1 MKQECSI
8 VQDLL
13 PLYVEN
19 MVNADTAAFIRAH
32 IETCPDCAAA
42 LAAMQGDKEAEAAEA
57 RRRENDAQVI
67 AAMRKKVARR
77 VFRSVAAVA
86 AAAAIVC
93 GAVLA
98 YVGVGRPATT
108 ADVSLSAKTED
119 GLIVLEVPAGK
130 SLAFDSK
137 TEDIL
142 DEAGEV
148 CGQRTTLYNLECH
161 NSFSRE
167 ATTLDW
173 RVPLD
178 EEYWEVVVELED
190 GTLRASTGE
199 RAAAGSCG
207 PPRNKP

>member
-32 IETCPDCAAA
+32 IETCPGCAAA
-42 LAAMQGDKEAEAAEA
+42 LAAMQGDKEAEAAET

-98 YVGVGRPATT
+98 YVGIGRPATT

-199 RAAAGSCG
+199 
-207 PPRNKP
+207 

>member
-32 IETCPDCAAA
+32 IETCPGCAAA
-42 LAAMQGDKEAEAAEA
+42 LAAMQGDKEAEAAEI

-173 RVPLD
+173 RVPLN

-199 RAAAGSCG
+199 
-207 PPRNKP
+207 

>member
-42 LAAMQGDKEAEAAEA
+42 LAAMQGDKEAETAEA

-98 YVGVGRPATT
+98 YVGVSRPATT

-137 TEDIL
+137 TEDIR

-148 CGQRTTLYNLECH
+148 CGQRTTLYDIECR

-173 RVPLD
+173 RVPL
-178 EEYWEVVVELED
+178 EENYWEVVVELED

-199 RAAAGSCG
+199 
-207 PPRNKP
+207 

>member
-32 IETCPDCAAA
+32 IEICPGCAAA

-142 DEAGEV
+142 NEAGEV

-173 RVPLD
+173 RVPL
-178 EEYWEVVVELED
+178 EENYWEVVVELED

-199 RAAAGSCG
+199 
-207 PPRNKP
+207 

>member
-32 IETCPDCAAA
+32 IETCPGCAAA
-42 LAAMQGDKEAEAAEA
+42 LAAMQGDKEAEAAET

-148 CGQRTTLYNLECH
+148 CGQRTTLYDIECR

-173 RVPLD
+173 RVPL
-178 EEYWEVVVELED
+178 EENYWEVVVELED

-199 RAAAGSCG
+199 
-207 PPRNKP
+207 

>member
-32 IETCPDCAAA
+32 IETCPGCAAA
-42 LAAMQGDKEAEAAEA
+42 LVAMQGDKEAEAAET

-173 RVPLD
+173 RVPL
-178 EEYWEVVVELED
+178 EENYWEVVVELED

-199 RAAAGSCG
+199 
-207 PPRNKP
+207 

>member
-142 DEAGEV
+142 NEAGEV

-199 RAAAGSCG
+199 
-207 PPRNKP
+207 

>member
-19 MVNADTAAFIRAH
+19 MVSADTAAFIRAH
-32 IETCPDCAAA
+32 IETCPGCAAA
-42 LAAMQGDKEAEAAEA
+42 LAAMQGDKEAEAAET

-108 ADVSLSAKTED
+108 ADVSLSATTENGD

-137 TEDIL
+137 TEDIR

-148 CGQRTTLYNLECH
+148 CGQRTTLYDIECR

-199 RAAAGSCG
+199 
-207 PPRNKP
+207 

>member
-32 IETCPDCAAA
+32 IETCPGCAAA
-42 LAAMQGDKEAEAAEA
+42 LAAMQGDKEAEAAET

-137 TEDIL
+137 TEDIR

-173 RVPLD
+173 RVPL
-178 EEYWEVVVELED
+178 EENYWEVVVELED

-199 RAAAGSCG
+199 
-207 PPRNKP
+207 

>member
-32 IETCPDCAAA
+32 IETCPGCAAA

-167 ATTLDW
+167 STTLDW

-190 GTLRASTGE
+190 GTLRASTE
-199 RAAAGSCG
+199 E
-207 PPRNKP
+207 

>member
-19 MVNADTAAFIRAH
+19 MVSADTAAFIRAH

-42 LAAMQGDKEAEAAEA
+42 LAAMQGDKEAEAAET

-199 RAAAGSCG
+199 
-207 PPRNKP
+207 

>member
-98 YVGVGRPATT
+98 YVGIGRPATT

-199 RAAAGSCG
+199 
-207 PPRNKP
+207 

>member
-32 IETCPDCAAA
+32 IETCPGCAAA

-142 DEAGEV
+142 NEAGEV

-199 RAAAGSCG
+199 
-207 PPRNKP
+207 

>member
-32 IETCPDCAAA
+32 IETCPGCAAA

-148 CGQRTTLYNLECH
+148 CGQRTTLYNIECH

-178 EEYWEVVVELED
+178 KEYWEVVVELED

-199 RAAAGSCG
+199 
-207 PPRNKP
+207 

>member
-42 LAAMQGDKEAEAAEA
+42 LAAMQGDKEAETAEA

-98 YVGVGRPATT
+98 YVGVSRPATT

-142 DEAGEV
+142 NEAGEV

-199 RAAAGSCG
+199 
-207 PPRNKP
+207 

>member
-32 IETCPDCAAA
+32 IETCPGCAAA
-42 LAAMQGDKEAEAAEA
+42 LAAMQGDKEAEAAET

-86 AAAAIVC
+86 AVAAIVC

-137 TEDIL
+137 TEDIR
-142 DEAGEV
+142 DEAGEA

-199 RAAAGSCG
+199 
-207 PPRNKP
+207 

>member
-42 LAAMQGDKEAEAAEA
+42 FAAMQGDKEAEAAEA

-148 CGQRTTLYNLECH
+148 CGQRTTLYNLECC

-173 RVPLD
+173 RVPL
-178 EEYWEVVVELED
+178 EENYWEVVVELED

-199 RAAAGSCG
+199 
-207 PPRNKP
+207 

>member
-32 IETCPDCAAA
+32 IETCPGCAAA

-190 GTLRASTGE
+190 GTLRASTE
-199 RAAAGSCG
+199 E
-207 PPRNKP
+207 

>member
-8 VQDLL
+8 VRDLL

-32 IETCPDCAAA
+32 IETCPGCAAA
-42 LAAMQGDKEAEAAEA
+42 LAAMQGDKEAEAAEI

-137 TEDIL
+137 TEDIR

-178 EEYWEVVVELED
+178 EEYWEVVVELEG

-199 RAAAGSCG
+199 
-207 PPRNKP
+207 

>member
-32 IETCPDCAAA
+32 IETCPGCAAA

-86 AAAAIVC
+86 AAAAIMC

-142 DEAGEV
+142 NEAGEV

-199 RAAAGSCG
+199 
-207 PPRNKP
+207 

>member
-32 IETCPDCAAA
+32 IETCPGCAAA
-42 LAAMQGDKEAEAAEA
+42 LAAMQGDKEAEAAEI

-98 YVGVGRPATT
+98 YVGIGRPATT

-173 RVPLD
+173 RVPLG

-199 RAAAGSCG
+199 
-207 PPRNKP
+207 

>member
-32 IETCPDCAAA
+32 IETCPGCAAA

-173 RVPLD
+173 RVPL
-178 EEYWEVVVELED
+178 EENYWEVVVELED

-199 RAAAGSCG
+199 
-207 PPRNKP
+207 

>member
-32 IETCPDCAAA
+32 IETCPGCAAA

-77 VFRSVAAVA
+77 VFRSVAAVVA
-86 AAAAIVC
+86 AAALVC

-199 RAAAGSCG
+199 
-207 PPRNKP
+207 

>member
-1 MKQECSI
+1 MPPSRRASSEGFQTGNRTSI
-8 VQDLL
+8 
-13 PLYVEN
+13 PYG
-19 MVNADTAAFIRAH
+19 
-32 IETCPDCAAA
+32 AAA
-42 LAAMQGDKEAEAAEA
+42 LAAMKGDKEAEAAET

-108 ADVSLSAKTED
+108 ADVSLSATTENGD

-161 NSFSRE
+161 NSF
-167 ATTLDW
+167 
-173 RVPLD
+173 
-178 EEYWEVVVELED
+178 
-190 GTLRASTGE
+190 
-199 RAAAGSCG
+199 
-207 PPRNKP
+207 

>member
-19 MVNADTAAFIRAH
+19 MVSADTAAFIRAH

-42 LAAMQGDKEAEAAEA
+42 LAAMQGDKEAEAAET

-137 TEDIL
+137 TEDIR

-148 CGQRTTLYNLECH
+148 CGQRTTLYNLECR

-173 RVPLD
+173 RVPL
-178 EEYWEVVVELED
+178 EENYWEVVVELED

-199 RAAAGSCG
+199 
-207 PPRNKP
+207 

>member
-1 MKQECSI
+1 
-8 VQDLL
+8 
-13 PLYVEN
+13 
-19 MVNADTAAFIRAH
+19 
-32 IETCPDCAAA
+32 
-42 LAAMQGDKEAEAAEA
+42 MQGDKEAEAAEA

-137 TEDIL
+137 TEDIR

-199 RAAAGSCG
+199 
-207 PPRNKP
+207 

>member
-32 IETCPDCAAA
+32 IETCPGCAAA
-42 LAAMQGDKEAEAAEA
+42 LAAMQGDKEAEAAEI

-137 TEDIL
+137 TEDIR

-199 RAAAGSCG
+199 
-207 PPRNKP
+207 

>member
-32 IETCPDCAAA
+32 IETCPGCAAA

-98 YVGVGRPATT
+98 YVGIGRPATT

-173 RVPLD
+173 RVPLG

-199 RAAAGSCG
+199 
-207 PPRNKP
+207 

>member
-32 IETCPDCAAA
+32 IETCPGCAAA

-142 DEAGEV
+142 GEAGEV
-148 CGQRTTLYNLECH
+148 CGQRTTLYDIECR

-173 RVPLD
+173 RVPL
-178 EEYWEVVVELED
+178 EENYWEVVVELED

-199 RAAAGSCG
+199 
-207 PPRNKP
+207 

>member
-42 LAAMQGDKEAEAAEA
+42 LAAMQGDKEAEAAET

-199 RAAAGSCG
+199 
-207 PPRNKP
+207 

>member
-32 IETCPDCAAA
+32 IETCPGCAAA
-42 LAAMQGDKEAEAAEA
+42 LAAMQGDKEAEAAET

-98 YVGVGRPATT
+98 YVCVGRPATT

-173 RVPLD
+173 RVPLG

-199 RAAAGSCG
+199 
-207 PPRNKP
+207 

>member
-32 IETCPDCAAA
+32 IEICPGCAAA

-137 TEDIL
+137 TEDIR

-199 RAAAGSCG
+199 
-207 PPRNKP
+207 

>member
-32 IETCPDCAAA
+32 IETCPGCAAA
-42 LAAMQGDKEAEAAEA
+42 LAAMQGDKEAEAAET

-173 RVPLD
+173 RVPLN

-199 RAAAGSCG
+199 
-207 PPRNKP
+207 

>member
-19 MVNADTAAFIRAH
+19 MVSADTAAFIRAH

-137 TEDIL
+137 TEDIR

-148 CGQRTTLYNLECH
+148 CGQRTTLYDIECH

-178 EEYWEVVVELED
+178 EESWEVVVELED

-199 RAAAGSCG
+199 
-207 PPRNKP
+207 

>member
-19 MVNADTAAFIRAH
+19 MVNADTDAFIRAH

-173 RVPLD
+173 RVPL
-178 EEYWEVVVELED
+178 EENYWEVVVELED

-199 RAAAGSCG
+199 
-207 PPRNKP
+207 

>member
-32 IETCPDCAAA
+32 IETCPGCAAA
-42 LAAMQGDKEAEAAEA
+42 LAAMQGDKEAEAAET

-119 GLIVLEVPAGK
+119 GLIVLEIVAGK

-137 TEDIL
+137 TEDIR

-148 CGQRTTLYNLECH
+148 CGQRTTLYDIECR

-199 RAAAGSCG
+199 
-207 PPRNKP
+207 

>member
-19 MVNADTAAFIRAH
+19 MVSADTAAFIRAH
-32 IETCPDCAAA
+32 IETCPGCAAA
-42 LAAMQGDKEAEAAEA
+42 LAAMQGDKEAEAAET

-108 ADVSLSAKTED
+108 ADVSLSAKTEA

-173 RVPLD
+173 RVPL
-178 EEYWEVVVELED
+178 EENYWEVVVELED

-199 RAAAGSCG
+199 
-207 PPRNKP
+207 

>member
-19 MVNADTAAFIRAH
+19 MVSADTAAFIRAH
-32 IETCPDCAAA
+32 IETCPGCAAA

-108 ADVSLSAKTED
+108 ADVSLSAKTEA

-199 RAAAGSCG
+199 
-207 PPRNKP
+207 

>member
-32 IETCPDCAAA
+32 IETCPGCAAA
-42 LAAMQGDKEAEAAEA
+42 LAAMQGDKEAEAAET

-130 SLAFDSK
+130 FLAFDSK

-199 RAAAGSCG
+199 
-207 PPRNKP
+207 

>member
-19 MVNADTAAFIRAH
+19 MVSADTAAFIRAH
-32 IETCPDCAAA
+32 IETCPGCAAA
-42 LAAMQGDKEAEAAEA
+42 LAAMQGDKEAETAEA
-57 RRRENDAQVI
+57 RRRESDAQVI

-108 ADVSLSAKTED
+108 ADVSLSAKTEA

-173 RVPLD
+173 RVPL
-178 EEYWEVVVELED
+178 EENYWEVVVELED

-199 RAAAGSCG
+199 
-207 PPRNKP
+207 